1 MRGLT
6 DKVAIVTGATKAMG
20 AAIAKR
26 LCDEGAFVVGTG
38 RDEAAGRAIAG
49 RIGADGGRASFV
61 RGDLAVPADIQQVV
75 DFASERYGPADIV
88 VNNAAAVDMI
98 RGGVEGSVLEESP
111 EAFER
116 QVRVGLYAPLLLAQA
131 VLPAMVERRAGAF
144 VSVSAWNATRAV
156 PAVTG
161 YAAAKAALEALDRQ
175 IARDYGGYGI
185 RANSVLTG
193 MIRVDQNKDL
203 HDSELGPAI
212 RSHVQI
218 LPTVGSPEDIAS
230 AVAFLASEDAR
241 FITGATLAVEGG
253 AIAKGGFPADLFAQ
267 YIEGLKKGNSHEH
280 LLGAAAD

>member
-1 MRGLT
+1 VRGLT

-26 LCDEGAFVVGTG
+26 LCDEGAVVVGTG
-38 RDEAAGRAIAG
+38 RDEAAGRAIAE
-49 RIGADGGRASFV
+49 RISAEGGRVSFV
-61 RGDLAVPADIQQVV
+61 RGDLAVREDIQHVV
-75 DFASERYGPADIV
+75 DFAAERYGPADIV

-98 RGGVEGSVLEESP
+98 RGGVEGSVLEESL

-116 QVRVGLYAPLLLAQA
+116 QVRVGMYAPLLLAQA
-131 VLPAMVERRAGAF
+131 VLPAMVERRAGSF

-175 IARDYGGYGI
+175 IARDYGAHGI

-193 MIRVDQNKDL
+193 MIRVDQNKEM

-212 RSHVQI
+212 RSQVQI
-218 LPTVGSPEDIAS
+218 LPTVGAPEDIAS

-241 FITGATLAVEGG
+241 FITGTTLAVEGG
-253 AIAKGGFPADLFAQ
+253 AIAKGGFPADLFAK
-267 YIEGLKKGNSHEH
+267 YIEGLKKHNGDGG
-280 LLGAAAD
+280 LRV

>member
-1 MRGLT
+1 VRGLT

-38 RDEAAGRAIAG
+38 RDEAAGRAIAE
-49 RIGADGGRASFV
+49 RISADGGSASFV
-61 RGDLAVPADIQQVV
+61 RGDLAVPEDIQQVV
-75 DFASERYGPADIV
+75 AFASERYGPADIV

-98 RGGVEGSVLEESP
+98 RGGREGSVLEESL

-116 QVRVGLYAPLLLAQA
+116 QVRVGMYAPLLLAQA

-193 MIRVDQNKDL
+193 MIRVDQNKDM

-267 YIEGLKKGNSHEH
+267 YIEGLKKGDSHEH

>member
-26 LCDEGAFVVGTG
+26 LCDEGALVVGTG
-38 RDEAAGRAIAG
+38 RDETAGRAIAG
-49 RIGADGGRASFV
+49 RISAAGGRASFI
-61 RGDLAVPADIQQVV
+61 RGDLAVREDIQRVV

-98 RGGVEGSVLEESP
+98 RGGAEGSVLEESL

-116 QVRVGLYAPLLLAQA
+116 QVRVGMYAPLLLAQA
-131 VLPAMVERRAGAF
+131 VLPAMVERRAGSF

-175 IARDYGGYGI
+175 IARDYGAYGI

-193 MIRVDQNKDL
+193 MIRVDQNKEM

-212 RSHVQI
+212 RSQVQI
-218 LPTVGSPEDIAS
+218 LPAVGSPEDIAS
-230 AVAFLASEDAR
+230 AVAFLASEDAK
-241 FITGATLAVEGG
+241 FITGTTLAVEGG
-253 AIAKGGFPADLFAQ
+253 AIAKGGFPEDLFAK
-267 YIEGLKKGNSHEH
+267 YIEGLKKGNSDEH
-280 LLGAAAD
+280 LFAAAAD